1 MKAFHFRLEQALHWR
16 AAQLDL
22 EKSRTAAFAQRLADI
37 RNTRETLRND
47 LNNSA
52 RQLGPVSD
60 GAALE
65 LLGSYT
71 ERTRRQ
77 IAELDKFAQKAEQ
90 DLAAQTRV
98 MLEANRKH
106 HLVENLKQT
115 ALTQWN
121 TDFSRELEAFAGET
135 FLGRLQSKK
144 RARSSGG

>member
-1 MKAFHFRLEQALHWR
+1 MRAFRFRLEQALHWR

-22 EKSRTAAFAQRLADI
+22 EKSRTAAFAKRLADI
-37 RNTRETLRND
+37 RTTRETLRKD
-47 LNNSA
+47 LDNSTK
-52 RQLGPVSD
+52 QLGPISD

-65 LLGSYT
+65 LLGGYT
-71 ERTRRQ
+71 EKTRRQ
-77 IAELDKFAQKAEQ
+77 IAELDKLAQKAEQ

-106 HLVENLKQT
+106 LLIENLKDG

-121 TDFSRELEAFAGET
+121 ADFSRELEAFAGES

-144 RARSSGG
+144 RARSSSG

>member
-22 EKSRTAAFAQRLADI
+22 EKSRTAALAKRLSDI
-37 RNTRETLRND
+37 RNTRETLRQD
-47 LNNSA
+47 LNNSTK
-52 RQLGPVSD
+52 QLGPVSD

-65 LLGSYT
+65 LLGGYT
-71 ERTRRQ
+71 EKTRRQ

-90 DLAAQTRV
+90 DLATQTRV

-106 HLVENLKQT
+106 HLIENLKGK

-121 TDFSRELEAFAGET
+121 AEFSRELEAFAGET
-135 FLGRLQSKK
+135 FLGRLQSNK
-144 RARSSGG
+144 RACSSSG